1 MAADDAGFLVDVP
14 VMPIAQCAV
23 GGASC
28 TCSDGEVHYGGGG
41 QYTDWQALDGAID
54 CTPESFGLDPPEAA
68 PDNSAAIAELLA
80 WRDQYVCEAQTIG
93 NGANRGV
100 EFTITEGLV
109 CPTVVDKTNW
119 LGTGTGNDAFEVT
132 QVGNVISAR
141 RTDTGDPEQS
151 WGMSLQFECCA
162 GTPMNNVALGGTA
175 THSSEAAGG
184 KPARAIDG
192 SIATAWGGGSCSHSG
207 GGDNPDWWQVDLGN
221 TSTSGTSI
229 STSAPTQHRT
239 ASSAPPSTSA

>member
-28 TCSDGEVHYGGGG
+28 TCSDGEVRYGGGG

-54 CTPESFGLDPPEAA
+54 CAPESFGLDPPEAA

-80 WRDQYVCEAQTIG
+80 WRGQYVCEAQTIG

-109 CPTVVDKTNW
+109 CPTGLRHPCN
-119 LGTGTGNDAFEVT
+119 
-132 QVGNVISAR
+132 SA
-141 RTDTGDPEQS
+141 TY
-151 WGMSLQFECCA
+151 
-162 GTPMNNVALGGTA
+162 
-175 THSSEAAGG
+175 
-184 KPARAIDG
+184 
-192 SIATAWGGGSCSHSG
+192 CSRYY
-207 GGDNPDWWQVDLGN
+207 
-221 TSTSGTSI
+221 I
-229 STSAPTQHRT
+229 
-239 ASSAPPSTSA
+239 